1 MIHSGL
7 GIEIEAI
14 CRMISKW
21 NSAASGL
28 ESITTPQLELL
39 MRFSPKVLPSCLVAI
54 SLFGCAEQPQAKI
67 EVKQAPKLPTK
78 PSKKR
83 APKPSLEAAKKERA
97 IGPVS
102 D

>member
-1 MIHSGL
+1 M
-7 GIEIEAI
+7 

-21 NSAASGL
+21 DSAASGL
-28 ESITTPQLELL
+28 ESIYTPHPELS
-39 MRFSPKVLPSCLVAI
+39 MRFSLKVLPSCLVAI
-54 SLFGCAEQPQAKI
+54 SLFGCAEQPQQKM
-67 EVKQAPKLPTK
+67 EVKKAAQLPTT

-83 APKPSLEAAKKERA
+83 EPKPPLEASKKARS